1 MGESMT
7 EVSAC
12 IATRGDVDMSP
23 ILDSLPEGWE
33 VIIWNNGLGLVG
45 TWRPGEQIDDI
56 EVGDLGPHGRFAAIE
71 YASNDII
78 YVQDDDAIIGDPQE
92 IVDEWWRV
100 HGGPEWRRLQG
111 GTRHLKEHLVANMPQ
126 EFRPHYPDSAMVGF
140 GAAFHRDLPERAFQR
155 FFAHHTGMTRDD
167 PLFLRESCRIFT
179 TLTPRVLVDIE
190 KTDMPYASDPSRLW
204 KQPDHLHYRERALT
218 MAREVR
224 DNG

>member
-1 MGESMT
+1 MT
-7 EVSAC
+7 ISAC

-33 VIIWNNGLGLVG
+33 VIIWNNGLGLLG

-78 YVQDDDAIIGDPQE
+78 YVQDDDAIIGDPQA

-140 GAAFHRDLPERAFQR
+140 GAAFHRDLPERAFQK
-155 FFAHHTGMTRDD
+155 FFAHHHNMSRTD
-167 PLFLRESCRIFT
+167 PLFRRESCRVFT
-179 TLTPRVLVDIE
+179 VLTPFTLVDVP
-190 KTDMPYASDPSRLW
+190 KVDLPYASDDNRLW
-204 KQPDHLHYRERALT
+204 KQEGHVKFRDAALDL
-218 MAREVR
+218 AREAR
-224 DNG
+224 DG